1 MKIWTAAFVVRWQII
16 AEERKP
22 KGQRVSN
29 KICPDNENRAN
40 GNPSDQWETDD
51 KLGLSLS

>member
-1 MKIWTAAFVVRWQII
+1 MQII